1 MLDVRKQAVTGV
13 VSTQQA
19 EVMIRERWPSVARF
33 GAVAGLGRQLTRTIL
48 LAPLAWLLMGPFYF
62 AKVLPIVGRRYTL
75 TNRRLM
81 IRKGWSARPVKEVP
95 LDQIDDIQIQYDSNS
110 DFFRAGTLEVV
121 FGGKVV
127 LSMPGTP
134 GAEAFRLAILN
145 ACTAWVP
152 GRAKKIPFIPA
163 SAK

>member
-1 MLDVRKQAVTGV
+1 
-13 VSTQQA
+13 
-19 EVMIRERWPSVARF
+19 
-33 GAVAGLGRQLTRTIL
+33 LTRTIF
-48 LAPLAWLLMGPFYF
+48 LAPLAWLLMAPFYF
-62 AKVLPIVGRRYTL
+62 AKILPIVGRRYTL

-95 LDQIDDIQIQYDSNS
+95 LEQIDDIRIHYDGNS

-121 FGGKVV
+121 SKGNVV
-127 LSMPGTP
+127 LAMPGTP
-134 GAEAFRLAILN
+134 GPEGFRVAILN

-152 GRAKKIPFIPA
+152 GRAKSIPFIPA